1 MRTKITLIAASL
13 VISSPALAQDYNG
26 FVTLPQYDY
35 SSSDMGWAYA
45 PDRKYSAATVLA
57 RLRELCGSNNHYDQ
71 YYCARGMKVLK
82 KAYVEYQTR
91 KAAQSAIAQ

>member
-1 MRTKITLIAASL
+1 MRTKIALIAASL
-13 VISSPALAQDYNG
+13 VFSAPALAQDYNG
-26 FVTLPQYDY
+26 FVTGPQYNY
-35 SSSDMGWAYA
+35 SSSDMSWAYSN
-45 PDRKYSAATVLA
+45 DRKYSATTVLA

-91 KAAQSAIAQ
+91 KAAQAAIAQ

>member
-35 SSSDMGWAYA
+35 SSSDMGWAYG
-45 PDRKYSAATVLA
+45 PNRTYDAAKVVA

-82 KAYVEYQTR
+82 KAYIEYQTR
-91 KAAQSAIAQ
+91 QAAKSAIVP